1 MFKRNCLIIE
11 TLFDETRR
19 DMIDLVSDIHH
30 EFDDAL
36 NIEDEERSKKE
47 EKKFNSYDY
56 DQFQVRL
63 VLFHNNT

>member
-1 MFKRNCLIIE
+1 
-11 TLFDETRR
+11 
-19 DMIDLVSDIHH
+19 MIDLVSDVHH

-47 EKKFNSYDY
+47 EKKFNRYDY